1 MEEKL
6 VKLEEKID
14 ILTKT
19 VEELSVQALEQNRN
33 QPDQAVLENPSS
45 SPAQQNDA
53 ATAGSTVNNAK
64 IASSSAASCV
74 KDIQGNFAAIK
85 DAYQYVKLPSDLRL
99 NENRS
104 GVRRE
109 DQGEFNLVSRS
120 ARYIET
126 LFKLLSQAD
135 GVVAEES
142 EQTSEHVSRILDQI
156 FTINLAHMRYIQEQY
171 SNFIVQGTFDPTTS
185 KIFRQLQRQS
195 SGLSS
200 EAIDTLHKA
209 AGLAAVANRATSTA
223 SRPQAQHWQ
232 QPWRPRWGGVPRGRG
247 RGYSAGRHT
256 GQDYFNRY
264 TQRQP
269 FPQQRRDHERGTGD

>member
-6 VKLEEKID
+6 AKLEEKID

-19 VEELSVQALEQNRN
+19 VEELSVQALEQNKN
-33 QPDQAVLENPSS
+33 QPHQAVLENPSS

-53 ATAGSTVNNAK
+53 VTAGSTVNNT
-64 IASSSAASCV
+64 SSSAASCV

-104 GVRRE
+104 GIRRE
-109 DQGEFNLVSRS
+109 DQGEFNLISKS

-126 LFKLLSQAD
+126 LFKILSQAD
-135 GVVAEES
+135 EVVAEDSES
-142 EQTSEHVSRILDQI
+142 EQNSEHVSRILDQI

-223 SRPQAQHWQ
+223 PRPQAQHWQ
-232 QPWRPRWGGVPRGRG
+232 QPWRPRWGGEPRGRG
-247 RGYSAGRHT
+247 RGYSAGRNT
-256 GQDYFNRY
+256 GQDFFNRY